1 MSNLKK
7 KMMTTTASNG
17 QFGKTK
23 LARNT
28 VKQKN
33 NTDIMFSRITSN

>member
-1 MSNLKK
+1 
-7 KMMTTTASNG
+7 MMITTASIG

-33 NTDIMFSRITSN
+33 KTDTISLTNITNRL